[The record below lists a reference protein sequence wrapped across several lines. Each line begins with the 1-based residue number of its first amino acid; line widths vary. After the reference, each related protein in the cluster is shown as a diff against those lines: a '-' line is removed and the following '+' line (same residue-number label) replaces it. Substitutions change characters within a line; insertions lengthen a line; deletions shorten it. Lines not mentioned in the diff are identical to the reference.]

1 MARRT
6 PAPPTTL
13 LMSAGEGLVNGV
25 LTASIKDKL
34 WHRMRG
40 DLAQYVPQI
49 ESNQLLM
56 PSGRLM
62 RRQFFEPL
70 KTLSELPSVSQMIF
84 DGSADR
90 MAHDAPVWAASFS
103 FSFEQ
108 AGICHVVMRNFGIAI
123 PVSQDPRQPIARHLR
138 FAPSKYKL
146 RPDFTAVFDCAA
158 RSRWARWRGARPR
171 STWPAGAATGA
182 AATAPPGSCSAMAS
196 ARAPRARSC
205 SNRRPARPGVHPRR
219 RIGAQARKRASN
231 GEKAAASIAS

>member
-1 MARRT
+1 M
-6 PAPPTTL
+6 
-13 LMSAGEGLVNGV
+13 NDV

-34 WHRMRG
+34 WRRMRG

-108 AGICHVVMRNFGIAI
+108 AGICHVVMRNFGIVI

-146 RPDFTAVFDCAA
+146 RPDFTAVFD
-158 RSRWARWRGARPR
+158 
-171 STWPAGAATGA
+171 
-182 AATAPPGSCSAMAS
+182 
-196 ARAPRARSC
+196 
-205 SNRRPARPGVHPRR
+205 
-219 RIGAQARKRASN
+219 
-231 GEKAAASIAS
+231 